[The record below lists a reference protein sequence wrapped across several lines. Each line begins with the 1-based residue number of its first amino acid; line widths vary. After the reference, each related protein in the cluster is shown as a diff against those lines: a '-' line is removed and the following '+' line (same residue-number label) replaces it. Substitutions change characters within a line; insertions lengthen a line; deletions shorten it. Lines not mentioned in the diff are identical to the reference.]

1 MHMPQTGMTSLDY
14 VTLFGYLG
22 AMALMGLWCS
32 RRNTSTEQYFVGGR
46 ALPGWAIGLSMVG
59 TSISSVTFV
68 SFPGDAYK
76 TGWLR
81 FLPNLALPVVILIG
95 AYVFLP
101 FYRKAGVTTAY
112 QYLESRFGPSVRT
125 YVASVYMLAQIVRV
139 CLILYLVALVV
150 HEMTGMNAA
159 LCVITAGVFVAFY
172 TIVGGIDAVIWTD
185 VMQTIVL
192 VAGGIICLFTILMSI
207 PGGLPEVLHTAMAN
221 DKFALSEVTNGVAS
235 TPAWGF
241 SISEKTISMMIL
253 LGAFNYLREYSGGQ
267 NTVQRYVAAKS
278 MHEARKAMLI
288 CASSCIPIWAGF
300 MFLGTCLYVYYH
312 VHPDPRAAAML
323 TGESKPEQILPYYV
337 ITQLPAGLTGLIIAA
352 ISAAA
357 MSSLDS
363 SINSISTVFVVDI
376 YRRHLVKDR
385 TDKHYLK
392 VAWCAATAVGLIMIG
407 GAVLLHE
414 VPTKTLQ
421 DTGTII
427 VSLMGGGLL
436 GIYCVGFLTRRGNA
450 RSVWMGIVCTLLFV
464 IWTLIAKNMPQI
476 LPHFMKVPFDL
487 YYTDIF
493 GNLIMFF
500 VGYSVGA
507 LWPVR
512 RRDVS
517 GLTIWDR

>member
-1 MHMPQTGMTSLDY
+1 MTSFDY
-14 VTLFGYLG
+14 AILFGYLG
-22 AMALMGLWCS
+22 AMALMGLWFS
-32 RRNTSTEQYFVGGR
+32 RRNTSTEQYFLGGR
-46 ALPGWAIGLSMVG
+46 SVPGWAIGLSMVG

-81 FLPNLALPVVILIG
+81 FLPNLALPLVILMA
-95 AYVFLP
+95 AYLILP

-112 QYLESRFGPSVRT
+112 QYLESRFGPSVRA

-139 CLILYLVALVV
+139 SIILYLVSLVV
-150 HEMTGMNAA
+150 HEMTGMNAE

-185 VMQTIVL
+185 VIQTIVL
-192 VAGGIICLFTILMSI
+192 IVGGIVCLCSILMSI
-207 PGGLPEVLHTAMAN
+207 PGGISEVLHVAMAH
-221 DKFALSEVTNGVAS
+221 DKFTLSEMTNGVAS
-235 TPAWGF
+235 TPSWGF

-253 LGAFNYLREYSGGQ
+253 LGAFTYLREYCGGQ

-278 MHEARKAMLI
+278 TYEARKAMLI
-288 CASSCIPIWAGF
+288 CATTNIPIWAGF
-300 MFLGTCLYVYYH
+300 MFLGTCLFVYYH

-323 TGESKPEQILPYYV
+323 TGESKAEQILPFYV
-337 ITQLPAGLTGLIIAA
+337 ITQLPPGLTGLIIAA
-352 ISAAA
+352 ITAAA

-376 YRRHLVKDR
+376 YRRYFVKNR
-385 TDKHYLK
+385 TDRHYLK
-392 VAWCAATAVGLIMIG
+392 VAWCAATIVGLIMIG

-436 GIYCVGFLTRRGNA
+436 GIYCVGFFTRRGNA
-450 RSVWMGIVCTLLFV
+450 RSVWLGIACTLLFV
-464 IWTLIAKNMPQI
+464 TWTLIAKNRPDL
-476 LPHFMKVPFDL
+476 LPHFLKVPFDL

-500 VGYSVGA
+500 VGYCVGA
-507 LWPVR
+507 LWPDR
-512 RRDVS
+512 QRDVT
-517 GLTIWDR
+517 GLTVWDK